1 MTSKLNTEAFK
12 HCVKSG
18 FCSLVRGCW
27 KQRTR
32 VINLHSKK
40 FCIKVVERLQ
50 KKVSLS
56 ITHGLI

>member
-32 VINLHSKK
+32 VSDCTRRNFVSK
-40 FCIKVVERLQ
+40 L
-50 KKVSLS
+50 
-56 ITHGLI
+56 